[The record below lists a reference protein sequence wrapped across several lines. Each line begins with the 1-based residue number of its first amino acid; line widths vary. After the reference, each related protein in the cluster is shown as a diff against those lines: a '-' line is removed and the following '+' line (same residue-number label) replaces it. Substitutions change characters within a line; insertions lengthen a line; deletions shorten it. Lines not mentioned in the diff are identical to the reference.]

1 MDESFALMPPFHTEY
16 GKNLR
21 IGRNVFVNH
30 GCDFMDRGGI
40 TIEQRAD
47 RAQGQPD
54 HRRTGAMGV
63 ASISEHTA
71 LGAGVPVNV
80 RSWPRL
86 CEKPAS
92 TGMI

>member
-40 TIEQRAD
+40 TIEDNVLIAPRVNLIIGAP
-47 RAQGQPD
+47 AQW
-54 HRRTGAMGV
+54 A
-63 ASISEHTA
+63 
-71 LGAGVPVNV
+71 
-80 RSWPRL
+80 
-86 CEKPAS
+86 
-92 TGMI
+92 